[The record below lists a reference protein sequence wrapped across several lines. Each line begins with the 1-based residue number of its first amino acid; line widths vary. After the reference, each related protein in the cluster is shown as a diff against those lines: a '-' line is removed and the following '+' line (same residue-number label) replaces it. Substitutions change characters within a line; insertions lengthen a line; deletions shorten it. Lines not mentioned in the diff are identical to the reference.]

1 MAERMVLGVDFS
13 GGKGDDHVGKTWFT
27 KGWFD
32 GATLIIS
39 DCRPVSRDGL
49 RALLKGLP
57 SDSVAAMDFPFGV
70 PMEFIQYLG
79 IDTTDMPTVDM
90 PTVWRSILSDGK
102 DVAWFE
108 AKCREAFKELGYE
121 SKRTG
126 DEYYPESKSPL
137 NLRMFRM
144 TFHGMSMLGKL
155 WNETNCQVPPLQ
167 QEERNGLTLLEV
179 MPGAALKAFGLPFTG
194 YKDGK
199 GNTVLQEKRKARKKI
214 LGELDGASQIQLE
227 MPDEIR
233 NICIDNR
240 GGDALDSLVAAVV
253 AAKWAKNE
261 SDFLVPSDEV
271 VDTLKRNK
279 RNKRRASQQAMG
291 KSKIEVARREGWIYT
306 PLSN

>member
-13 GGKGDDHVGKTWFT
+13 GAKGDDHVGKTWVT

-32 GATLIIS
+32 GTTLIIS
-39 DCRPVSRDGL
+39 DCRPDSRDGL
-49 RALLKGLP
+49 RTLLKGLP

-79 IDTTDMPTVDM
+79 IDATDMPTV
-90 PTVWRSILSDGK
+90 WHSILSDGK

-108 AKCREAFKELGYE
+108 AKCRGAFKELGYE

-167 QEERNGLTLLEV
+167 QEGHNGLTLLEV
-179 MPGAALKAFGLPFTG
+179 MPGAALKVFGLPFTG
-194 YKDGK
+194 YKEGK
-199 GNTVLQEKRKARKKI
+199 GDAVLQEKRKAREKI

-227 MPDEIR
+227 TFDEIR
-233 NICIDNR
+233 NKCIDDR

-279 RNKRRASQQAMG
+279 RNKRQASQQAMG
-291 KSKIEVARREGWIYT
+291 KRKIEVARLEGWIYT
-306 PLSN
+306 PLPN